1 MAAPPVVNL
10 ASTAPAPPASVNVS
24 VQGPYEAAIIKALDT
39 FDKVLATIPDA
50 DKRQMWDNWLAFWKP
65 FQDISVA
72 VMGKVDTA
80 ITGLLK

>member
-10 ASTAPAPPASVNVS
+10 APPAPPASVNVS
-24 VQGPYEAAIIKALDT
+24 VQGPYEAAFIEALKT
-39 FDKVLATIPDA
+39 FQMILATIPDA
-50 DKRQMWDNWLAFWKP
+50 DKKAMWDNWLAFWKP
-65 FQDISVA
+65 FQNISVA